1 MGNKNE
7 NVRSQ
12 GFKLP
17 SMNKWFY
24 AFLVAAVLFVGAIVA
39 VLIMALG
46 GDKTPE
52 AELPTE
58 GAETGVYYYDA
69 ERGEYELSLNS
80 GDKFT
85 ITGPDLNKSGEYAV
99 NGSEITLDFVKD
111 EDGTATVT
119 IADNVLTLLWNNTEM
134 RFLKKVSFTVSFQ
147 TSGGSDVASVSVLNG
162 KTVTKPADPT
172 KEGNAFIGWY
182 TDSAYTK
189 EFNFDTTVIGADT
202 TVYARWITLEVGKS
216 EYTVQFDLGYEATA
230 LAPAPTYNSALHTL
244 PTPEREGYTFAGWW
258 VSAYE
263 DGTKLTYA
271 YTEGTELNADTTLY
285 ALWIDNASQ
294 KLAAPAV
301 SVTGNAIKW
310 DAVTG
315 ATAYELTVT
324 NAAGE
329 EVLKKTTGTTNE
341 TFDFSAQAAGD
352 YTVSVVAKSNDAN
365 KNSEPA
371 IRCYRNKA
379 LDRVAGYSVIDGMLV
394 TWNPVA
400 GAQKYLVT
408 VDCGDDEHTHFML
421 DNGRNT
427 FFSIANCPMQ
437 KGGIKITVV
446 AVANGYTES
455 VATTYTYEKNLDA
468 ISGITYNEATYS
480 FEWARVENA
489 VKYYVLVK
497 CAGHTHALVDNG
509 ASTSY
514 SVKYCTGALEIEVYP
529 ATTGYNSPD
538 ATKATYEKK
547 TLPAPTNV
555 ALTGKQ
561 LTWDAVTGASSYQIK
576 IGDKTV
582 TATTNSYN
590 IDDAGITFVGGADYA
605 ITVVAVGT
613 ANSAPSDVLNA
624 KFAALTNVTYYN
636 NTVSWAPVI
645 GVTNY
650 EVSVNGTDV
659 IPVTGAT
666 SVKITLTKAGVN
678 TVGVRYVGATEWT
691 TIEVY
696 AYELVYDSRSLSG
709 VAKEYLAVGDAMSM
723 PTDFTLDGYTFDGWY
738 NAPGGAAGN
747 GVPYPHE
754 VFSETANTVLYAN
767 WAPKT
772 YNVVFYGCE
781 GVSNINNN
789 DTYPVTYTKHFKLP
803 VPDGGDAAGFFGWY
817 TLSGEPITDAEGNS
831 LAPYSVTRDTAICPS
846 FDTGVVSYTLRPDG
860 TYAASK
866 GPAIDTAES
875 VKVYA
880 TYKGVP
886 VTAIPENGF
895 YDCDNMKHISI
906 PDTIQ
911 LIGTGAFNSCNY
923 LESFDV
929 YAVETETPHEVVY
942 FSDDGALLYYDAAS
956 DATYLE
962 VFPRGKTGHYTM
974 SDKVDIIRN
983 LAFDTVSISSIEIS
997 KNVSLI
1003 VQKAFYNCRSLESVS
1018 FAYEGTTPLTL
1029 EAGAFTACTSIKVLV
1044 LPARMNA
1051 LSSMRELDV
1060 LSKLEKIDI
1069 EEGNQHYSAV
1079 GGMLCDALGQTVLY
1093 CPVGFAGDNGVFS
1106 FATSVRTV
1114 AANVFEGNSNIKE
1127 VIIPASMDE
1136 IGAKAFYRCSGLE
1149 KVTVEGNRSK
1159 PLAIGS
1165 QAFAECATLAEVN
1178 FGSANSTAT
1187 ALDAGAITIGSKAFA
1202 SSADN
1207 PGKLKTVN
1215 IYAGVNIE
1223 SIGDSAFENNTDL
1236 TKLNVADVA
1245 AITAIGSK
1253 AFANTGFQTF
1263 TLHESTQTVGDQ
1275 AFANCDW
1282 LITFTFSANEKLNF
1296 GSQAFK
1302 DSKKLNEVILPAAI
1316 KTFDPSALDGC
1327 GSIEK
1332 VTVQDGNAN
1341 FVSDQYGILYTAG
1354 YAEVIFYPSTLD
1366 GDLTKLPWD
1375 KLTTIGANVFKNNTK
1390 ITSVTI
1396 GANVTEI
1403 ASAAFQG
1410 CTNLTEV
1417 KFAGESYANLTIGAN
1432 AFNGCTKL
1440 EKIDL
1445 SKGVKEVGTAAFK
1458 GCSVMTEATLPNTLT
1473 KIPESM
1479 FENCKILAT
1488 VNLPTALTTIGKNAF
1503 ATTAITSVTIP
1514 NTVTSIADGAFRGC
1528 SKLMSLTFAPGGEN
1542 ALTIGT
1548 ASTTYGVFAS
1558 TGLTGVVELPERLT
1572 VLGGYT
1578 FAGCKALTEVKF
1590 PANSQVTAIN
1600 NYTFQGSGI
1609 TKIDLTGIKTIG
1621 NYAFAS
1627 CAQLTAVTIPT
1638 GVTSIGNNAFASSAV
1653 ASVSLPNTLTTIGN
1667 YAFQSSKLGSV
1678 TIPASVTSI
1687 GTYAFKTTT
1696 LTAIEFELGG
1706 TAELTIG
1713 QYAFQNT
1720 RFTTITLPARL
1731 TDIGGRAAYKSSNGQ
1746 TKYNSYMAYRVFDGN
1761 TVLTEILVEA
1771 GTGDTIPTYGSYN
1784 GILYRNIDEVSG
1796 ASALYATLLYSP
1808 LGKTG
1813 TAYIAKQV
1821 TFVETLAFKNSQ
1833 LTTVIFEEFDK
1844 VTEADKYGVPTLI
1857 IGETS
1862 TSGNYRCDPVFTS
1875 STIQK
1880 IQFPS
1885 HLKRLN
1891 NYALG
1896 ANDTNVTLT
1905 NKNIEIVFN
1914 MDSSIEIGPYA
1925 FSKSPSIKTL
1935 NLPKVAKI
1943 ERNAFQG
1950 STKLESVTMAEGS
1963 TVKEILEQAFRG
1975 CSGLK
1980 SIVIPDS
1987 VVELHKLS
1995 FDGCTKLDTI
2005 TWQNGCPNLTTIG
2018 DQAFASTAFT
2028 FFKIPDAAAYI
2039 GKNVWQGCSKLTQI
2053 EVSMAMYSG
2062 TSSQNT
2068 GLFESCYYLQEIV
2081 VPEGH
2086 TFLKAEEGV
2095 LYSISGDTLY
2105 CYPQGKT
2112 ATSFEVPEGV
2122 VTIDYSALYRFT
2134 GTELIL
2140 PDSLEEIKTS
2150 GIGSAMNLTSIVIP
2164 AKVKVIA
2171 SGAFSGCSALT
2182 QITFA
2187 QGSQLEAIGSSAFSG
2202 CKFVTEIILPD
2213 NVAEIGSNAFQGCY
2227 KLETVVLPKALKTLD
2242 RYTFWDCT
2250 ALKSV
2255 TIQEGL
2261 NEISNNCFMNSG
2273 LETITLPNSLTK
2285 LGASAFI
2292 ECAQL
2297 TTVNLSNNG
2306 KLESIGDQAFYNN
2319 QKLTSVGFGSKLQSI
2334 GNQAFAGCTSLQSV
2348 VIPDSTTTIGKE
2360 AFKGCTA
2367 LESVTMPAAL
2377 EAIPVS
2383 LFEGCTSLGAISIG
2397 AAVTDIGANAFKN
2410 CTSLTTVIFDPA
2422 CAITTVKSEVFAGTT
2437 SLTAIA
2443 IPSTVTK
2450 IEAKAFYQS
2459 GLSELSLPSGLTT
2472 LGEEAFRECVNL
2484 EEVSIPNAL
2493 TIIPAYAFADC
2504 TSLTTLNLYA
2514 GLERINDFAFSGCS
2528 SLQAVTIP
2536 ATVERLGQNPFM
2548 NCSAIESF
2556 DLEEDVSFTLYEG
2569 VLYDKTMYTLLYY
2582 PASKTEETFTLP
2594 EKTKEIAGGAFSSSK
2609 LKKIVLHDDITVIPE
2624 SAFENCTLLEEVV
2637 MGDVTEIGNAAFKN
2651 CTSLAAITVPAS
2663 VKTIGDYAFAGC
2675 TALTNEGF
2683 KIAAES
2689 KLEAYG
2695 SHLFEG
2701 CTGITSTF
2709 NYFAHYTDYMYAG
2722 TGIASVTISGSEIT
2736 YKVIKDGREQQVTTK
2751 GVFANCKALTS
2762 ITWAEGF
2769 SSWGIGD
2776 GFFYG
2781 CTALE
2786 SVALPEG
2793 LSCLGDGTNNAD
2805 NVGVFG
2811 GCTAL
2816 QSVTLPAGLT
2826 QIGMSAF
2833 EGCTAL
2839 TDITYQAGGKEGYM
2853 LGARA
2858 FKGCTSFNNIGFVQS
2873 CMMIGEEAFMNCVNL
2888 AGELDFSAGKGVD
2901 LGNNAFYGCAKITG
2915 IHIGYGQFYAYSLA
2929 GLGTDGLG
2937 TGVTLYVHM
2946 DQKEFEG
2953 MFGKE
2958 NPMDHCP
2965 NAELQ
2970 FMGGG
2975 KGEGKE
2981 EKR

>member
-7 NVRSQ
+7 KVQDQ
-12 GFKLP
+12 GFMSKLS

-24 AFLVAAVLFVGAIVA
+24 AFLAAAVLFVGAIVA

-52 AELPTE
+52 TNLPTE

-69 ERGEYELSLNS
+69 ERGEYELSFNS
-80 GDKFT
+80 GNKFT

-99 NGSEITLDFVKD
+99 NGSEIALDFVKD

-119 IADNVLTLLWNNTEM
+119 IADNVLTMLWNNTEM

-162 KTVTKPADPT
+162 KTVAKPADPT

-202 TVYARWITLEVGKS
+202 TVYARWIALEVGKS
-216 EYTVQFDLGYEATA
+216 EYTVQFNLGYDATA

-244 PTPEREGYTFAGWW
+244 PTPERTGYTFAGWW

-263 DGTKLTYA
+263 DGAKLTYA
-271 YTEGTELNADTTLY
+271 YTAGTELNADTTLY

-315 ATAYELTVT
+315 ATAYELTIT

-352 YTVSVVAKSNDAN
+352 YTVSVVAKANDVN

-371 IRCYRNKA
+371 IRYYRNKA

-408 VDCGDDEHTHFML
+408 VDCGDDEHTHLML

-427 FFSIANCPMQ
+427 FFNIANCPMQ

-489 VKYYVLVK
+489 MKYYVLVK

-514 SVKYCTGALEIEVYP
+514 CVKHCTGALEIEVYP
-529 ATTGYNSPD
+529 ATAGYNSPE
-538 ATKATYEKK
+538 ATKTAYDKK

-561 LTWDAVTGASSYQIK
+561 LTWDAVTGATSYQIK

-590 IDDAGITFVGGADYA
+590 IDDAGITFVGGVDYA

-624 KFAALTNVTYYN
+624 KFAALTDVTYYN
-636 NTVSWAPVI
+636 KTVSWAPVI

-650 EVSVNGTDV
+650 EVSVNGSEV

-678 TVGVRYVGATEWT
+678 TVGVRYVGAPEWT

-696 AYELVYDSRSLSG
+696 AYELVYDSRSISG
-709 VAKEYLAVGDAMSM
+709 VAKEYLAVGDAMTM

-747 GVPYPHE
+747 GVPYPHA

-781 GVSNINNN
+781 GVSNINTG
-789 DTYPVTYTKHFKLP
+789 DTFPVTYTKHFKLP

-817 TLSGEPITDAEGNS
+817 TLSGEAITDAEGNS
-831 LAPYSVTRDTAICPS
+831 LVPYGVTRDTAICPS

-929 YAVETETPHEVVY
+929 YAVETATPHEVVY
-942 FSDDGALLYYDAAS
+942 FSDDGALLYYDEAS

-962 VFPRGKTGHYTM
+962 VFPRGKTGHYKM
-974 SDKVDIIRN
+974 SDEVDIIRN

-1003 VQKAFYNCRSLESVS
+1003 VQKAFYNCKSLESVS
-1018 FAYEGTTPLTL
+1018 FAFEGTTPLTL
-1029 EAGAFTACTSIKVLV
+1029 EAGAFTACTFIKVLV

-1051 LSSMRELDV
+1051 LASMRELDI
-1060 LSKLEKIDI
+1060 LTKLEKIDI

-1079 GGMLCDALGQTVLY
+1079 DGMLCDSLGQTVLY
-1093 CPVGFAGDNGVFS
+1093 CPVGYAGNNGVFS
-1106 FATSVRTV
+1106 FATSVRTI
-1114 AANVFEGNSNIKE
+1114 APNVFDGNPNIKE

-1136 IGAKAFYRCSGLE
+1136 IGAKAFFRCSGIE
-1149 KVTVEGNRSK
+1149 KVTIEGNRSK
-1159 PLAIGS
+1159 PLSIGS
-1165 QAFAECATLAEVN
+1165 QAFAECAKLAEVN

-1187 ALDAGAITIGSKAFA
+1187 ALDAGAITVGDSAFA

-1215 IYAGVNIE
+1215 VYAGVNIA
-1223 SIGDSAFENNTDL
+1223 SIGNSAFENNIDL
-1236 TKLNVADVA
+1236 TKLNVADNA

-1263 TLHESTQTVGDQ
+1263 TLHASTQTVGDQ
-1275 AFANCDW
+1275 AFANCEY
-1282 LITFTFSANEKLNF
+1282 LIRFTFSANEKLNF

-1302 DSKKLNEVILPAAI
+1302 DSKRLNEVVLPVAV

-1332 VTVQDGNAN
+1332 ITVEAGNAN
-1341 FVSDQYGILYTAG
+1341 FVSDTYGILYTAG
-1354 YAEVIFYPSTLD
+1354 YTEVIFYPSTLD

-1417 KFAGESYANLTIGAN
+1417 KFAGTSYANLVIGAN

-1440 EKIDL
+1440 AEIDL
-1445 SKGVKEVGTAAFK
+1445 SKGVKTVGTAAFK
-1458 GCSVMTEATLPNTLT
+1458 GCSVMTKAVLPDTLT
-1473 KIPESM
+1473 VIPESM
-1479 FENCKILAT
+1479 FENCKVLAT
-1488 VNLPTALTTIGKNAF
+1488 VNLPTALTTIGKNSF
-1503 ATTAITSVTIP
+1503 ATTAIASVTIP

-1528 SKLMSLTFAPGGEN
+1528 SKLTSLTFAPGGEK

-1548 ASTTYGVFAS
+1548 ATTTYGVFAS
-1558 TGLTGVVELPERLT
+1558 SGLTGVVELPERLT

-1578 FAGCKALTEVKF
+1578 FASCTKLTEVKF
-1590 PANSQVTAIN
+1590 ATNSKVTAIN
-1600 NYTFQGSGI
+1600 QYTFQSSGI

-1627 CAQLTAVTIPT
+1627 CAQLTSVTIPT

-1653 ASVSLPNTLTTIGN
+1653 ASVSLPNTLATIGN
-1667 YAFQSSKLGSV
+1667 YAFQSSKLASV
-1678 TIPASVTSI
+1678 KIPASVTSI

-1720 RFTTITLPARL
+1720 RFTTIKLPARL
-1731 TDIGGRAAYKSSNGQ
+1731 TDIGGRANYASSNGQ
-1746 TKYNSYMAYRVFDGN
+1746 TKYKSYMAYRVFDGN
-1761 TVLTEILVEA
+1761 TVLTEILVEEGA
-1771 GTGDTIPTYGSYN
+1771 GNTIPTYGSYD

-1796 ASALYATLLYSP
+1796 QSALYATLLYSP
-1808 LGKTG
+1808 LAKTG
-1813 TAYIAKQV
+1813 TAHIAKQV
-1821 TFVETLAFKNSQ
+1821 TFVETLAFKNSK
-1833 LTTVIFEEFDK
+1833 LTTIIFEEFDK

-1857 IGETS
+1857 VGETS
-1862 TSGNYRCDPVFTS
+1862 TSGNYRCDPVFTGS
-1875 STIQK
+1875 AIHK

-1896 ANDTNVTLT
+1896 ANDASVTLT
-1905 NKNIEIVFN
+1905 YTGVEIVFN
-1914 MDSSIEIGPYA
+1914 MDSLIEIGPYA
-1925 FSKSPSIKTL
+1925 FSKSPSIKAL

-1950 STKLESVTMAEGS
+1950 STKLETVTMAEGS
-1963 TVKEILEQAFRG
+1963 TVKEFLEQAFRG
-1975 CSGLK
+1975 CTGLK

-1987 VVELHKLS
+1987 LTELQKLA

-2018 DQAFASTAFT
+2018 DSVFANTAFT
-2028 FFKIPDAAAYI
+2028 TFKIPDAVAFV
-2039 GKNVWQGCSKLTQI
+2039 GDNVWSGCQKLTKI
-2053 EVSMAMYSG
+2053 EVSLAMFSG

-2068 GLFESCYYLQEIV
+2068 GLFTSCMYLKEIV

-2086 TFLKAEEGV
+2086 TFLKAEDGV
-2095 LYSISGDTLY
+2095 LYSIDGATLY
-2105 CYPQGKT
+2105 CYPQAKTPTNGK
-2112 ATSFEVPEGV
+2112 FEVPEGV
-2122 VTIDYSALYRFT
+2122 VTIDYSALYRFS
-2134 GTELIL
+2134 GTELVL
-2140 PDSLEEIKTS
+2140 PDSLEEIKAG
-2150 GIGSAMNLTSIVIP
+2150 GIQGALNITTIVIP
-2164 AKVKVIA
+2164 AKVKVLGA
-2171 SGAFSGCSALT
+2171 SAFSGCNSLT

-2187 QGSQLEAIGSSAFSG
+2187 TGSQLELIGDSAFSG
-2202 CKFVTEIILPD
+2202 CKLVTEMILPD
-2213 NVAEIGSNAFQGCY
+2213 NITKIGANAFTNCY
-2227 KLETVVLPKALKTLD
+2227 KLETIVLPKALKKLESQ
-2242 RYTFWDCT
+2242 TFMDCS
-2250 ALKSV
+2250 ALKNV
-2255 TIQEGL
+2255 TIQEGTT
-2261 NEISNNCFMNSG
+2261 EIGENCFLRSG
-2273 LETITLPNSLTK
+2273 IETITLPDSLVTIAD
-2285 LGASAFI
+2285 LAFDQ
-2292 ECAQL
+2292 CANL
-2297 TTVNLSNNG
+2297 TTVVLSENG
-2306 KLESIGDQAFYNN
+2306 KLESIGNQAFQQNA
-2319 QKLTSVGFGSKLQSI
+2319 KLTSVGFGSKLQSI
-2334 GNQAFAGCTSLQSV
+2334 GNQAFAGCTALKNV
-2348 VIPDSTTTIGKE
+2348 VPPDSATTIGKE

-2377 EAIPVS
+2377 EAIPAS
-2383 LFEGCTSLGAISIG
+2383 LFEDCTKLGAISIG
-2397 AAVTDIGANAFKN
+2397 AAVTDIGAAAFKN
-2410 CTSLTTVIFDPA
+2410 CAALTTVIFDPA

-2443 IPSTVTK
+2443 IPASVTK

-2459 GLSELSLPSGLTT
+2459 GLSELSLPGALTT

-2493 TIIPAYAFADC
+2493 TVIPAYAFADC

-2528 SLQAVTIP
+2528 SLAAVTIP
-2536 ATVERLGQNPFM
+2536 ATVERLGQNPFK
-2548 NCSAIESF
+2548 NCPAISSF
-2556 DLEEDVSFTLYEG
+2556 DLEEDVSFTLHEG

-2582 PASKTEETFTLP
+2582 PASKTDETFTLP

-2609 LKKIVLHDDITVIPE
+2609 LKKVVLHDEITVIPE
-2624 SAFENCTLLEEVV
+2624 SAFENCALLEEVV

-2651 CTSLAAITVPAS
+2651 CTSLAAFTVPAS

-2689 KLEAYG
+2689 KLEKYG

-2701 CTGITSTF
+2701 CTAITSTF
-2709 NYFAHYTDYMYAG
+2709 NYFRTFTAYMYAG
-2722 TGIASVTISGSEIT
+2722 TGIASVTIPAG
-2736 YKVIKDGREQQVTTK
+2736 VDLNVK
-2751 GVFANCKALTS
+2751 GVFANCKALTT
-2762 ITWAEGF
+2762 ITWSENF

-2816 QSVTLPAGLT
+2816 QSVTLPEGLY
-2826 QIGMSAF
+2826 QIGVAAF

-2858 FKGCTSFNNIGFVQS
+2858 FKGCTSFNNIGFAQS